1 MNLADLQQYLPVVT
15 ALGGLGSAFPVA
27 NILLHRREKKRLGV
41 EAKQKAREQKDEVA
55 LDLVEQLTKRV
66 GEVETRAEER
76 VRAVEDA
83 AAMERKLCDA
93 KLAASDAKVDS
104 LQHQLRLVEG
114 MIDSLLLAIEVA
126 PDKAA
131 EVVAKVKDRR
141 EAKKAA

>member
-1 MNLADLQQYLPVVT
+1 
-15 ALGGLGSAFPVA
+15 
-27 NILLHRREKKRLGV
+27 
-41 EAKQKAREQKDEVA
+41 
-55 LDLVEQLTKRV
+55 
-66 GEVETRAEER
+66 
-76 VRAVEDA
+76 
-83 AAMERKLCDA
+83 MERKLCDA